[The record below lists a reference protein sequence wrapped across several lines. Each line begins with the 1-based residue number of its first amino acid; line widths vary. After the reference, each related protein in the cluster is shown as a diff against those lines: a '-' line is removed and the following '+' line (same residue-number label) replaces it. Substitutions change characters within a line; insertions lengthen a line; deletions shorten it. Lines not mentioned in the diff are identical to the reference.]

1 MTTADIAF
9 TQPANPDRLRD
20 YEQDARRVFWAL
32 LVAIL
37 IHLFVAFLL
46 AAFSGFFSPA
56 LPTPEKPVELTLMDL
71 SPTSPKNS
79 AFIETDESKKAP
91 EPKDKTFE
99 SNANSIGASEL
110 AAAGEMPLPSQAG
123 KDRPL
128 MDFESNPYSLD
139 SKGAQA
145 QQKPASQQ
153 NAAQPAAQP
162 EPITA
167 AEQFALLTQKSASA
181 LDAAAASSQ
190 AQSAYRRQ
198 KERTHIA
205 GNITNRGISS
215 VNALGTPLGRYQKIV
230 ADSIGSRWYTYVDQ
244 KRDLINIGT
253 LRLGFIIDRSGR
265 VKNLKVTEN
274 SSNEAFASVCVQ
286 SVMEAHLPRIPE
298 DVAQSLPPEGFEV
311 EGLGFIIL
319 EVIVGIAPL
328 LGLIGAV
335 SGLVHVFSH
344 LGLSSG
350 GSDTRQIALG
360 IAEALNATVFGL
372 SIAVPTLVGF
382 TYFSRKVEVMSVE
395 METLVV
401 ELINK
406 CYYGRAATREH
417 KAAQI
422 PTSVA

>member
-1 MTTADIAF
+1 MTTADIVFAE
-9 TQPANPDRLRD
+9 PGNPDRLRD
-20 YEQDARRVFWAL
+20 HEQDARMILWAL
-32 LVAIL
+32 LAAIL
-37 IHLFVAFLL
+37 IHLIVAFLL

-56 LPTPEKPVELTLMDL
+56 LPTPEKPVELTFMDL
-71 SPTSPKNS
+71 SPASASKNS
-79 AFIETDESKKAP
+79 AFIETEDKKAP

-153 NAAQPAAQP
+153 KSAQPAAQP

-167 AEQFALLTQKSASA
+167 AEQFALLTQKSAAA

-205 GNITNRGISS
+205 GNITNHGISS

-230 ADSIGSRWYTYVDQ
+230 ADSIGSRWYTYVEQ
-244 KRDLINIGT
+244 KRDLLNIGT
-253 LRLGFIIDRSGR
+253 LRLSFVIDRSGQ
-265 VKNLKVTEN
+265 VKNLKVTQN

-286 SVMEAHLPRIPE
+286 SVLEAHLPPIPE
-298 DVAQSLPPEGFEV
+298 ELVQSLPPEGLEV
-311 EGLGFIIL
+311 EGLGFIIFPN
-319 EVIVGIAPL
+319 G
-328 LGLIGAV
+328 
-335 SGLVHVFSH
+335 
-344 LGLSSG
+344 
-350 GSDTRQIALG
+350 
-360 IAEALNATVFGL
+360 
-372 SIAVPTLVGF
+372 
-382 TYFSRKVEVMSVE
+382 
-395 METLVV
+395 
-401 ELINK
+401 
-406 CYYGRAATREH
+406 
-417 KAAQI
+417 
-422 PTSVA
+422 

>member
-1 MTTADIAF
+1 MTTADTVFA
-9 TQPANPDRLRD
+9 QPDRLRD
-20 YEQDARRVFWAL
+20 YEQDARTVFWAL

-37 IHLFVAFLL
+37 IHLIVAFLL
-46 AAFSGFFSPA
+46 AAFSGFFSPS
-56 LPTPEKPVELTLMDL
+56 LPAPEKPVELTFMDL
-71 SPTSPKNS
+71 SPASASKNS

-110 AAAGEMPLPSQAG
+110 AAAGEMPLPSQEG

-128 MDFESNPYSLD
+128 MDFETNPHSVD

-153 NAAQPAAQP
+153 KAQPAAQP
-162 EPITA
+162 AAPITA
-167 AEQFALLTQKSASA
+167 AEQFALLTQKSAAA

-190 AQSAYRRQ
+190 AQSMYRRQ

-253 LRLGFIIDRSGR
+253 VRLSFVVDRSGR

-274 SSNEAFASVCVQ
+274 SSNQAFASVCVQ
-286 SVMEAHLPRIPE
+286 SVLEAHLPPIPE
-298 DVAQSLPPEGFEV
+298 DVAQTLPSEGLEV
-311 EGLGFIIL
+311 EGLGFIIFPN
-319 EVIVGIAPL
+319 G
-328 LGLIGAV
+328 
-335 SGLVHVFSH
+335 
-344 LGLSSG
+344 
-350 GSDTRQIALG
+350 
-360 IAEALNATVFGL
+360 
-372 SIAVPTLVGF
+372 
-382 TYFSRKVEVMSVE
+382 
-395 METLVV
+395 
-401 ELINK
+401 
-406 CYYGRAATREH
+406 
-417 KAAQI
+417 
-422 PTSVA
+422 

>member
-9 TQPANPDRLRD
+9 AQPANPDKLRD
-20 YEQDARRVFWAL
+20 YEQDARTVFWAL

-56 LPTPEKPVELTLMDL
+56 LPTPEKPIELTFMDL

-110 AAAGEMPLPSQAG
+110 AAAAEMPLPSQTG
-123 KDRPL
+123 KDQPL
-128 MDFESNPYSLD
+128 MDFETNQYSLD

-153 NAAQPAAQP
+153 KAAQPAAQP

-167 AEQFALLTQKSASA
+167 AEQFALLTQKSAAA

-198 KERTHIA
+198 KERSHIA

-253 LRLGFIIDRSGR
+253 LRLSFVIDPSGR
-265 VKNLKVTEN
+265 VKNLKVTAN

-286 SVMEAHLPRIPE
+286 SVLEAHLPPIPE
-298 DVAQSLPPEGFEV
+298 EVVNTLPPEGLEV
-311 EGLGFIIL
+311 DGLGFIIFPN
-319 EVIVGIAPL
+319 G
-328 LGLIGAV
+328 
-335 SGLVHVFSH
+335 
-344 LGLSSG
+344 
-350 GSDTRQIALG
+350 
-360 IAEALNATVFGL
+360 
-372 SIAVPTLVGF
+372 
-382 TYFSRKVEVMSVE
+382 
-395 METLVV
+395 
-401 ELINK
+401 
-406 CYYGRAATREH
+406 
-417 KAAQI
+417 
-422 PTSVA
+422 